1 MSEINLLWTQ
11 TVLKGQFAFFYNVCQ
26 IFRHCCLCL
35 IRFFPISLKLLEPH
49 ASFMKNNHSIREISR
64 LREFICVSHEMQS
77 LQLNSDSCLAEIRRK
92 LRNKFVNIN
101 HSDLP
106 KYDSVRSTID
116 PRIRLAK
123 QQGYTDIKFHR
134 CTNNDD
140 FEDILSVT
148 KTWTCRLLISKI
160 EKKDSLCVELK

>member
-1 MSEINLLWTQ
+1 MNANCSKRLICLFSTMFAKSFDIVVCVWL
-11 TVLKGQFAFFYNVCQ
+11 GFFQFPWNFLNYMP
-26 IFRHCCLCL
+26 L
-35 IRFFPISLKLLEPH
+35 SW
-49 ASFMKNNHSIREISR
+49 KNNHSIREISR

-92 LRNKFVNIN
+92 LRNNFVNIN

-106 KYDSVRSTID
+106 KYDNTRSTIG

-123 QQGYTDIKFHR
+123 QQSYTDIKFHR

-140 FEDILSVT
+140 FKHILSVT
-148 KTWTCRLLISKI
+148 KNDLQFVNIKKWKKKI
-160 EKKDSLCVELK
+160 HFVLNWN

>member
-1 MSEINLLWTQ
+1 MNANCSERPICLFSTMFAKSFDIVVCVWL
-11 TVLKGQFAFFYNVCQ
+11 GFFQFPWNFLNYMPLS
-26 IFRHCCLCL
+26 R
-35 IRFFPISLKLLEPH
+35 
-49 ASFMKNNHSIREISR
+49 KNNHSIREISR